1 MKSTKSKKPIIKL
14 ILILIFALFIR
25 FIFLDKIP
33 VGINDDELHFVLK
46 AKSFFYGQTISF
58 DEMSSVIFSP
68 IIGLLPLNL
77 VTARLPYIVTSVLSI
92 ILLYLIVKKI
102 TKNTNLSIFVVVAT
116 SLNPWSIYTARTS
129 FDAPV
134 ALLFF
139 LLSLYLM
146 LKDNKFSILLSIP
159 IGFLAFHSYIG
170 TKVIYFPFIFISAI
184 YCWKF
189 INKKFGI
196 YYLAT
201 IIFSLI
207 ITLNFAISLSHQS
220 VGRRLSELWTPS
232 SPKIAAIV
240 NDERRESLNPTITL
254 FTNKYTIYFR
264 EAFEKYLN
272 NFSPN
277 VMFLNGDAAFT
288 GSLWI
293 HGYFYYLDIIL
304 IILGMFFLFQRYR
317 SFFLLITSFILLS
330 PIPEAI
336 RGDSIP
342 AYVFHSSLQ
351 YPFLFILV
359 GAGLFYFFQIFK
371 SKLIRIGFI
380 FLYLLSFANFL
391 NIYFLKAP
399 VYQSESFVLSYRL
412 ISKYLSFESKNNKE
426 IYFLTHQTEPI
437 YHSFLFYTNS
447 LNRKNLDFIKDE
459 YNKKDGTFNF
469 KNIHFINET
478 SHLPKDK
485 NYVLIYDVNQFNF
498 DNLNK
503 IYINQ
508 IASNNKIFAISNG
521 STCQNIQTKSFVSN
535 FNISDLE
542 IEKMNENYFC
552 TKFIS
557 Q

>member
-102 TKNTNLSIFVVVAT
+102 TKNTNLSIFVVVAA